1 MTRAP
6 YTSAALLNLS
16 ARRRRCNTVGRILWS
31 AADFFAI
38 SIARLRAAAI
48 ANFAR
53 SSRAAALRTF
63 VRAAKSRSLVILFK
77 SAPDGRLVARRPPC
91 DDDQILLLIDA
102 MSWQCAQFA
111 QHTSIEGPPLTQGS
125 PPDRLP
131 RAS

>member
-16 ARRRRCNTVGRILWS
+16 ARRRRCNTVGRILWG

-38 SIARLRAAAI
+38 SIARVRAAAI

-91 DDDQILLLIDA
+91 DDDQILLLIEA

-111 QHTSIEGPPLTQGS
+111 QHNLYRRPA
-125 PPDRLP
+125 PDSGKPAR
-131 RAS
+131 